1 MSEEEKKPASAAA
14 TDAGGEADVDDEEED
29 LEKLQAEIAKMEE
42 EAARLAKESE
52 ELEKEK
58 DGKGAGGAGSGGGDG
73 ASAAAAE
80 QIKKDGNSVYV
91 GQVDYL
97 TKPEE
102 LLAHFEACGQVE
114 RVTIVCDKFT
124 GRSKG
129 FAYVEFQTEDAV
141 ELALKLDGSEF
152 RGRNLQVTHK
162 RVNDPNF
169 FGGGGRGGG
178 EAGAGAASAEAGAT
192 AGAAEAGGASGGGAA
207 GGATGGAEGGAGAAT
222 TRTRCPLSPLNL
234 MTAAREG
241 YFYAYGGGGG
251 GGGGG
256 WGGATLV
263 YTFEHVKL
271 NLSARRPIRSVGQ
284 YPLSQSTTYFK
295 SFPSTYRS

>member
-1 MSEEEKKPASAAA
+1 MSEDEKKPASAAA

-178 EAGAGAASAEAGAT
+178 RGRGR
-192 AGAAEAGGASGGGAA
+192 GGF
-207 GGATGGAEGGAGAAT
+207 
-222 TRTRCPLSPLNL
+222 R
-234 MTAAREG
+234 
-241 YFYAYGGGGG
+241 GGGGYGRG
-251 GGGGG
+251 GRGRGGFRGG
-256 WGGATLV
+256 RGRGG
-263 YTFEHVKL
+263 YGRGRGRGRGGY
-271 NLSARRPIRSVGQ
+271 NP
-284 YPLSQSTTYFK
+284 Y
-295 SFPSTYRS
+295 